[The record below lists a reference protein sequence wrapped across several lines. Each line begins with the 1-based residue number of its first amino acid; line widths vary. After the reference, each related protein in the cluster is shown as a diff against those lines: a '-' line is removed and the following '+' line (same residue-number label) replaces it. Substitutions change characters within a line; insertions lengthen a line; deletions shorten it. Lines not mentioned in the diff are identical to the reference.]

1 VRIVDKK
8 AQKSNKKN
16 KMFKIGHNLKELSH
30 ITLIILDF
38 QIWRRLILRVLL
50 KVKRKAQK
58 VIDQVM
64 WVVL

>member
-1 VRIVDKK
+1 MNHHKLVRIVDKK

-38 QIWRRLILRVLL
+38 QI
-50 KVKRKAQK
+50 
-58 VIDQVM
+58 
-64 WVVL
+64 